1 MSRCGGL
8 IRSPLALRAA
18 HAMQLK
24 LRVLVGGT
32 TGQKLVIPGPAFAI
46 GRDAACDLRPK
57 SGYISR
63 RHCEITQD
71 KGTVFIRD
79 LRSRTGTWVN
89 GIRIPAERAV
99 EVKTGDHLKLGPLE
113 FEILVRHGLGGQKK
127 PKVETVDEAA
137 ARTAEVAA
145 EKKAKDDVDVSAWL
159 IDDEDELPGET
170 LGSSPSPT
178 LISAADLIAEAQ
190 AAAKQAAPPPPTVDA
205 HRAADEALRNLLRR
219 G

>member
-1 MSRCGGL
+1 
-8 IRSPLALRAA
+8 
-18 HAMQLK
+18 MQLK
-24 LRVLVGGT
+24 LRILVGGT
-32 TGQKLVIPGPAFAI
+32 AGQKLVIPGPVFAI

-63 RHCEITQD
+63 RHCEISQD

-99 EVKTGDHLKLGPLE
+99 EVQTGDHLKLGPLE

-145 EKKAKDDVDVSAWL
+145 AKKAEDDVDVSAWL
-159 IDDEDELPGET
+159 MDDEDDTPGET
-170 LGSSPSPT
+170 LGANPSPT
-178 LISAADLIAEAQ
+178 LISASDLIAEAEAA
-190 AAAKQAAPPPPTVDA
+190 AAAKKAGPPPPTVDA